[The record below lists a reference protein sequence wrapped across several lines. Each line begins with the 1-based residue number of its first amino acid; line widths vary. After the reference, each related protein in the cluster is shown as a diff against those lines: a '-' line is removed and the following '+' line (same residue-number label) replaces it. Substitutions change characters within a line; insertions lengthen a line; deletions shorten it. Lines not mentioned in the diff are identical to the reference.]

1 MDINALETL
10 EWNKIVEN
18 IQGFC
23 KSSIGRKKV
32 EELEIFTDLSSIERE
47 QDFVSHAIELVLK
60 YSNPQLYGIYDF
72 TEICR
77 RLERGAI
84 LENDEFIK
92 ISDSFRVAASLR
104 DYVKEYLSEE
114 NTVVNRINKL
124 YKNKRIEEEINRI
137 IKDSENIHDQ
147 ASAKLFSIR
156 RSIRNKMDD
165 IRRRLGAILQDK
177 DSSSN
182 IRESIVTM
190 RDGRYVVPVKREA
203 KSKFPG
209 IIHDQ
214 SATGQTLFIEPM
226 VVVELNNDIRNLE
239 IEEREEI
246 RRILKELSELCC
258 QYKDDIL
265 GNQEIL
271 VFLDMTFAKAAYGLE
286 IKGTRPIMNDKK
298 FIDMKAARH
307 PLLKGEV
314 VPIDVKISDACRAI
328 IITGPNTGGKTVSL
342 KTIGLITLMAQ
353 AGLFVPCA
361 EFSKLAIFDNIYTDI
376 GDKQSIELSLSTFS
390 ASISNIVRILNNASS
405 KSLVLF
411 DELGSGTDPAEGAA
425 LAMAIIDGLVK
436 RELVLVATT
445 HYSELKLYAMTREN
459 IQNASVEFDV
469 ESLSPTYRLIIGS
482 PGKSNAFEISKRLG
496 LDKTVIDNALSY
508 ISKENRDFEN
518 LISGIEE
525 DRIRMEEET
534 RELLRLKDEYRKLNE
549 KLSLDIEDKRK
560 KALEEVEKSKFLA
573 RKILEDAKK
582 ESKDLL
588 KMAKA
593 NAKGSTNQLDRA
605 YSEITDKFQEFSEKY
620 EGKVKV
626 KKNNK
631 KLDLKLG
638 QNVKIVSMNE
648 IGIVQ
653 TLPDNKGDLTVQVGI
668 LKFNSNISDI
678 ELTDEDIKKEKQKT
692 SYRNILSEKAG
703 ENYSRELDLRG
714 ENVLDAIGKIEKFFD
729 NSILFGL
736 KEVNIIHGKGTGAL
750 RAGINDYL
758 KKSKYVDKY
767 RIGDL
772 KEGGAGVT
780 VVTLK

>member
-271 VFLDMTFAKAAYGLE
+271 VFLDITFAKAAYGLE

-314 VPIDVKISDACRAI
+314 VPIDVKISDTCRAI

-593 NAKGSTNQLDRA
+593 NAKGSTNQLDRV

>member
-271 VFLDMTFAKAAYGLE
+271 VFLDITFAKAAYGLE

-314 VPIDVKISDACRAI
+314 VPIDVKISDTCRAI

-593 NAKGSTNQLDRA
+593 NAKGSTNQLDRV

-668 LKFNSNISDI
+668 LKFNSNISGI

>member
-104 DYVKEYLSEE
+104 DYVKEYSSEE

-314 VPIDVKISDACRAI
+314 VPIDVKISDICRAI

-593 NAKGSTNQLDRA
+593 NAKGSTNQLDRV

>member
-271 VFLDMTFAKAAYGLE
+271 VFLDITFAKAAYGLE

-314 VPIDVKISDACRAI
+314 VPIDVKISDTCRAI

>member
-47 QDFVSHAIELVLK
+47 QDFVSHAVELVLK

-214 SATGQTLFIEPM
+214 SSTGQTLFIEPM

-314 VPIDVKISDACRAI
+314 VPIDVKISDTCRAI